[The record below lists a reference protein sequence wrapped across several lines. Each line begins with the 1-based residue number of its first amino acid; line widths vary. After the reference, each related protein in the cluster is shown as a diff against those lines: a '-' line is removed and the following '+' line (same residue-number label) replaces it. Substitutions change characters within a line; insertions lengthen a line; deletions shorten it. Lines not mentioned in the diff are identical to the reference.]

1 MAILK
6 KSELNQMNGEVIK
19 SKINDL
25 KKEMIKI
32 NAQRSSKTVPENPG
46 RVKEIRRT
54 IAKLLTRLHNLPAK
68 EKSVKEVSKK
78 HA

>member
-1 MAILK
+1 MAIIKKNELK
-6 KSELNQMNGEVIK
+6 QMKEDQLKEKLKELR
-19 SKINDL
+19 
-25 KKEMIKI
+25 KEMIKI

-54 IAKLLTRLHNLPAK
+54 IARLLTRLHSLPKESAK
-68 EKSVKEVSKK
+68 EVAKK

>member
-1 MAILK
+1 MAIIK
-6 KSELNQMNGEVIK
+6 RNELTQMNKETVKGKLKE
-19 SKINDL
+19 L

-32 NAQRSSKTVPENPG
+32 NAQRSSKTLPESPG

-54 IAKLLTRLHNLPAK
+54 IARLLTKLHNLP
-68 EKSVKEVSKK
+68 EKSVKEVLKK